1 MRQLMKPNRSAVFA
15 WSGHR
20 VSSTPSLYVRKM
32 ASGAVQRS
40 ASVAESFVKDAAQR
54 RYLVHGA
61 FPRIHRLAD
70 VAGPH
75 S

>member
-1 MRQLMKPNRSAVFA
+1 MKPNQYAVFA
-15 WSGHR
+15 WSERR
-20 VSSTPSLYVRKM
+20 VSSTPSLSERKTE
-32 ASGAVQRS
+32 SGAAPQNV
-40 ASVAESFVKDAAQR
+40 SVAESFVKDAAQR

-61 FPRIHRLAD
+61 FPRIHWLAH